1 MSTPGRPELRISDE
15 EREAAVASLGEHYAA
30 GRLTKDEYDERASVA
45 FKARTASALRP
56 LFVDLPG
63 PHPFAATPRTG
74 VPRFGAPGFAAAGF
88 GATGGQPRP
97 PAGPGRRPG
106 FRMPFM
112 PLFLVLIGLSIL
124 FGTPWLIF
132 IGLGALWFAKLHRRG
147 SAWSGHGSAWDACGS
162 TSRTRGSR

>member
-15 EREAAVASLGEHYAA
+15 EREAAVAALGEHYAA
-30 GRLTKDEYDERASVA
+30 GRLTKDEYDERAAVA
-45 FKARTASALRP
+45 FQARTASALRP

-63 PHPFAATPRTG
+63 PHPFAAAPRTG
-74 VPRFGAPGFAAAGF
+74 APRFGAPGFGAGAGPMRPPVAAG
-88 GATGGQPRP
+88 
-97 PAGPGRRPG
+97 RRSG

-132 IGLGALWFAKLHRRG
+132 IGLGALWFARMHRRG
-147 SAWSGHGSAWDACGS
+147 SAWRGHAAAWDACGS
-162 TSRTRGSR
+162 TSRTHGSR

>member
-15 EREAAVASLGEHYAA
+15 EREAAVGALGEHYAA
-30 GRLTKDEYDERASVA
+30 GRLTKDEYDERAAVA
-45 FKARTASALRP
+45 FQARTASALRP

-63 PHPFAATPRTG
+63 PHPFAAAPRTG
-74 VPRFGAPGFAAAGF
+74 APRFGAPGF
-88 GATGGQPRP
+88 GASGGPMRP
-97 PAGPGRRPG
+97 PVAPGRRPG

-132 IGLGALWFAKLHRRG
+132 IGLGALWFARMHRRG
-147 SAWSGHGSAWDACGS
+147 SAGHGHAAWDDCGS
-162 TSRTRGSR
+162 TSRTHGNR

>member
-15 EREAAVASLGEHYAA
+15 EREAAVASLGDHYAA
-30 GRLTKDEYDERASVA
+30 GRLTKDEYDERTTVA

-63 PHPFAATPRTG
+63 PHPFAPAPRTG
-74 VPRFGAPGFAAAGF
+74 APKFGPAGF
-88 GATGGQPRP
+88 GAAGGRMRP
-97 PAGPGRRPG
+97 PVAPERASG

-132 IGLGALWFAKLHRRG
+132 VGLGALWFAKARRR
-147 SAWSGHGSAWDACGS
+147 SSTGHGSGPRMHGRC
-162 TSRTRGSR
+162 